1 MQKYPF
7 FKGKTEELTSFDD
20 NKFFVINNSVL
31 KKNIFEFE
39 DACEYYKCDP
49 VIYAYFIQFIANILY
64 KAPEIYIDPN
74 NKFSD

>member
-7 FKGKTEELTSFDD
+7 FKGKTEELT
-20 NKFFVINNSVL
+20 
-31 KKNIFEFE
+31 
-39 DACEYYKCDP
+39 
-49 VIYAYFIQFIANILY
+49 YFIQFIANILY